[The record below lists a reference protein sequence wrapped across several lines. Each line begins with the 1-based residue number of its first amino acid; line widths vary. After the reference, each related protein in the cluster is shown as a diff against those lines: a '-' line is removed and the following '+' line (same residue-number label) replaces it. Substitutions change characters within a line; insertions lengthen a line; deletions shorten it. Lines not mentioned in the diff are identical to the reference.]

1 MDKDVVPV
9 FTGILLRHTKE
20 WNNATC
26 HNMDGP
32 RDDHTDTFMWNLKY
46 DTDEPIYETE
56 GDSRSQRT
64 GVWLPGGGE
73 WRGGVGVRDWQMQT
87 ITHRAETNKLLLHG
101 TGNQNQDPAGNQNG
115 GGYEEDCR
123 HKGIT
128 KLLCCKAEVYTSMKI
143 FKKIYACTS
152 KTSCFWKT

>member
-20 WNNATC
+20 WNNVTC

-64 GVWLPGGGE
+64 GMWLPGGGE
-73 WRGGVGVRDWQMQT
+73 WRGGMGVRDWQMQT
-87 ITHRAETNKLLLHG
+87 ITHRVETNKVLLHG
-101 TGNQNQDPAGNQNG
+101 TGNQNQDPAVNQNG

-123 HKGIT
+123 HKRIT
-128 KLLCCKAEVYTSMKI
+128 KLLCCKAEVYTSIKI